1 MTTAPVFDPDI
12 YDPYAA
18 VRGLPPDHE
27 GYYRTRIA
35 LLAPHPRTWTAQ
47 ELVAVIVERTATL
60 TTRTVS
66 VIDALDGFDD
76 RKQVGIRASDLS
88 AQAGVLDA
96 ALRTAHHAGTSLDT
110 ATFVSRLDPLPAALQ
125 TRLIRDSR
133 LITVAL
139 LNLRHTVWST
149 ADLGRIRGAAAALS
163 AAAAHLAAEH
173 RGARR

>member
-1 MTTAPVFDPDI
+1 MTTAPASDPDI

-18 VRGLPPDHE
+18 VRGLPPDRE

-35 LLAPHPRTWTAQ
+35 LLAPHPREWTIQ
-47 ELVAVIVERTATL
+47 QLVAVIVERTAAL

-66 VIDALDGFDD
+66 VLDALDGFDD

-96 ALRTAHHAGTSLDT
+96 ALRTAHHAGLQLGTYTDIDLK
-110 ATFVSRLDPLPAALQ
+110 PLPDALQ
-125 TRLIRDSR
+125 TRLTGDSR

-139 LNLRHTVWST
+139 LHLRHLVWST

>member
-1 MTTAPVFDPDI
+1 MTAVPVSDPEI

-18 VRGLPPDHE
+18 VRGLPPDRE

-35 LLAPHPRTWTAQ
+35 LLEPHPREWTHQ
-47 ELVAVIVERTATL
+47 QLVAAIVERTEAA
-60 TTRTVS
+60 TTRTVA
-66 VIDALDGFDD
+66 VLDALDGFDD

-96 ALRTAHHAGTSLDT
+96 ALRTAHHAGTTLGAYLDL
-110 ATFVSRLDPLPAALQ
+110 APLPAALQ
-125 TRLIRDSR
+125 TRLTGDSR
-133 LITVAL
+133 LITAAL

-149 ADLGRIRGAAAALS
+149 AELGRIRGAAAALS

>member
-1 MTTAPVFDPDI
+1 MTTAPASDPDI

-35 LLAPHPRTWTAQ
+35 LLAPHPRKWTRQQLMTA
-47 ELVAVIVERTATL
+47 IVERTAAV
-60 TTRTVS
+60 TTRTVA
-66 VIDALDGFDD
+66 VLDALDGFDD

-88 AQAGVLDA
+88 TQAGVLDA
-96 ALRTAHHAGTSLDT
+96 ALRTAHHAGTSLGAYVD
-110 ATFVSRLDPLPAALQ
+110 LEPLPDALRA
-125 TRLIRDSR
+125 RLTGDSR
-133 LITVAL
+133 LITGAL
-139 LNLRHTVWST
+139 LNLRHSVWS
-149 ADLGRIRGAAAALS
+149 AELGRIRGAAAALS